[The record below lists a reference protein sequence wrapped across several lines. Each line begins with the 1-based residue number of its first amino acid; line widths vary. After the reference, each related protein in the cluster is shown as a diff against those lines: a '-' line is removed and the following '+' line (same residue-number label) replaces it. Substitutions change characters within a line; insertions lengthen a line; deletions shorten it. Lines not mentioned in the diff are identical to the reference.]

1 MRVETG
7 LPMGLDGVAK
17 AARDAEEIGYDGVLT
32 FEVGHDPF
40 LPMVLAAEATEQVTI
55 GSAVAIAFPR
65 SPMSVAQ
72 MAWDIQA
79 FSRGRLILG
88 LGTQVKGH
96 NERRYSTPWPSPPGP
111 RLREYLLVLR
121 AIWDS
126 WQKGTR
132 PNFQGKHYTY
142 TLMTPFFNPGPL
154 EHPHIPIHISA
165 VNPYMCRLV
174 GELCD
179 GARLH
184 AFCTPKYLQE
194 VIIPNIQEGAKKAE
208 RSWKDI
214 DISGGG
220 FVITGEKQE
229 DLERQMPGTR
239 SQIAFYA
246 STRTYKGV
254 LDMHGWGETCLRLN
268 RMVAEGKWAQIG
280 KEITDEML
288 EQFCVIGTY
297 DEIADK
303 IRERWGGIVNRV
315 ALNIPLHGEDGRE
328 RQRALIRELQA
339 I

>member
-1 MRVETG
+1 
-7 LPMGLDGVAK
+7 MGLDGVAK
-17 AARDAEEIGYDGVLT
+17 AARDAEEKGYDGVLT

-40 LPMVLAAEATEQVTI
+40 LPMVLAAEATERVTI

-72 MAWDIQA
+72 LAWDIQT
-79 FSRGRLILG
+79 FSRGRLLLG

-111 RLREYLLVLR
+111 RLREYILTLR

-126 WQKGTR
+126 WQNGSRPDFKG
-132 PNFQGKHYTY
+132 KYYTY
-142 TLMTPFFNPGPL
+142 TLMTPFFNPGPI

-179 GARLH
+179 GVRLH
-184 AFCTPKYLQE
+184 TFCTPKYLQE
-194 VIIPNIQEGAKKAE
+194 VVIPNIQEGAKKTG

-220 FVITGEKQE
+220 FIVTGEKQE
-229 DLERQMPGTR
+229 DVERQISGTR

-254 LDMHGWGETCLRLN
+254 LDIHGWGETCLRLN

-297 DEIADK
+297 DEIAGK
-303 IRERWGGIVNRV
+303 IQERWGGIVNRV
-315 ALNIPLHGEDGRE
+315 AFNIPTHGEESRE
-328 RQRALIRELQA
+328 RALIRELQA